1 LEESGR
7 TEMIFYSIYNL
18 TLERYIRID
27 GTKNIRLISKIWLPK
42 IVLLKRFK
50 SLVNDISKL
59 YNQKEIK
66 EVEDSQVMRLLFQN
80 KLNLLQAMYL
90 CLFLT
95 TNEQVL
101 KDFKERY
108 GVEFTGLDGLAMI
121 KSEMDVC
128 VSKINAIDERN
139 RRKADQTPVESNF
152 SEIVESV
159 ESAIGRPIDHRIS
172 VYEFKAYFDRA
183 LKTSREYRREKE
195 KLKVKK

>member
-1 LEESGR
+1 
-7 TEMIFYSIYNL
+7 
-18 TLERYIRID
+18 
-27 GTKNIRLISKIWLPK
+27 
-42 IVLLKRFK
+42 
-50 SLVNDISKL
+50 
-59 YNQKEIK
+59 
-66 EVEDSQVMRLLFQN
+66 LLFQN

-108 GVEFTGLDGLAMI
+108 GVEFTGLDGLEMI
-121 KSEMDVC
+121 KTEMDVC

-139 RRKADQTPVESNF
+139 RRKSDQDPVESNF